1 MCVCRYISLDEDS
14 VAHAKANV
22 KKMKESLERERGDG
36 QGEGHVGAA
45 GTWYTEALLSVL
57 HAQGSLPTT
66 HSYPAQS
73 AVTLRLRIWPSFSF
87 P

>member
-1 MCVCRYISLDEDS
+1 MKKLIFTLPQGSQLEVILPPTPPHPREDWQC
-14 VAHAKANV
+14 
-22 KKMKESLERERGDG
+22 LDG